1 MPSES
6 DLHPRITVVTPSF
19 NQAAYLEATILSV
32 LGQRYPNLEFFVYD
46 GGSTDGSVEIIKR
59 YESELSG
66 WISERDE
73 GQSDAINRAF
83 ERSTGDILCWLN
95 SDDLHWAHTL
105 REVARCLAGRTNQ
118 PIIASGG
125 CVIFHESENRG
136 GIVAPAAHDPGRLK
150 RCDYIVQP
158 STFWTRAAWQQV
170 GKLDQSLHYAFDWD
184 WFLRALPIARF
195 ETVPAILS
203 SYRIHSQH
211 KSSGGSEKRRAEIEG
226 VLTRT
231 GQTQHRDL
239 YRWLA
244 GRGDLWPSLSRFGHL
259 RRAGFPVYAALGFTP
274 RLWTLGL
281 SFRMDDVLDAFHM
294 L

>member
-1 MPSES
+1 MPADSAS
-6 DLHPRITVVTPSF
+6 HPRITVVTPSF

-32 LGQRYPNLEFFVYD
+32 LGQRYPDLEYFVYD
-46 GGSTDGSVEIIKR
+46 GGSTDGSEAVIKR
-59 YESELSG
+59 YESELAG
-66 WISERDE
+66 WVCERDE

-105 REVARCLAGRTNQ
+105 REVARCLAGRTEQ
-118 PIIASGG
+118 PIIISGG
-125 CVIFHESENRG
+125 CVIFHEGENRG
-136 GIVAPAAHDPGRLK
+136 GIIAPTPHDPERLK

-184 WFLRALPIARF
+184 WFLRALPICRF

-211 KSSGGSEKRRAEIEG
+211 KSSGGSSKRRAEIEG
-226 VLTRT
+226 VLTRM
-231 GQTQHRDL
+231 GQTRHLEL

-244 GRGDLWPSLSRFGHL
+244 GREDLWPGLSRFGHL
-259 RRAGFPVYAALGFTP
+259 RRTGFPAYAALGFTP
-274 RLWTLGL
+274 RLWPLGL